1 MTTFPLSRS
10 LSRRSPPSRVPYVP
24 FFVIPLA
31 FFPGGESSTWFLQ
44 VPPSAQHGFCLT
56 TRLRSYCF
64 RVGFKW
70 LLRLLWILSSHL
82 KHETLS
88 HLGICSLAAPRSTQ
102 LFHLKASLPIFTA
115 RATACPEATVSR
127 IFWEME
133 FMSPGSRGGD
143 VTKALCSSL

>member
-10 LSRRSPPSRVPYVP
+10 LSRCSPPSRVPYVP
-24 FFVIPLA
+24 FSVTPLA
-31 FFPGGESSTWFLQ
+31 FILEERALPGSCSFLPQ
-44 VPPSAQHGFCLT
+44 LNMVFVLT
-56 TRLRSYCF
+56 IRLRSYCF

-115 RATACPEATVSR
+115 RATACPEATASR